1 MSSISLQG
9 LRHVYANGHVG
20 LSDVELDVH
29 DGEFL
34 ALLGPSGSGKT
45 TLLRSIAG
53 FVQPEGGTL
62 CLGGKPVAGPGTW
75 VPPEK
80 RNLGMVFQ
88 DHAIWPHWSVARN
101 VGYPLRLAGV
111 PRKAAEVRVRSVLG
125 LVGLDGL
132 GERAPAAL
140 SGGQRQRV
148 ALARAIVGAPQAL
161 LLDEALSSLDE
172 PLRARLRLDLKALTS
187 EQGLTSVHVTH
198 DRAEAL
204 ALADRVAVLRAG
216 RIEQVGTPEE
226 LVRNPAS
233 AFVASFV
240 NDAVLLD
247 GTWAEGRLEVAEGI
261 SIPGERLEAGPSMD
275 ESGLGH
281 RALAVTAAVSP
292 LDLLL
297 HPVHPNL
304 AGDTGWART
313 GVVTSAL
320 YGPHGFDVSVDWQG
334 RTLRAHVTG
343 WVPKPGDRV
352 LPEVLRAHVFAGEA
366 AAGSASGAAGEAGDS
381 AGDAGSAGSAAGEA
395 AAGRRTLVTA

>member
-1 MSSISLQG
+1 MSSISLQK

-20 LSDVELDVH
+20 LAEVDLDVH

-53 FVQPEGGTL
+53 FVRPEGGTL
-62 CLGGKPVAGPGTW
+62 RLGGTPVAGPGAW

-111 PRKAAEVRVRSVLG
+111 PRKDAEARVRSVLG

-132 GERAPAAL
+132 GERPPAAL

-204 ALADRVAVLRAG
+204 ALADRVAVLRDG
-216 RIEQVGTPEE
+216 RIEQIGTPEE
-226 LVRNPAS
+226 LVRRPVS

-247 GTWAEGRLEVAEGI
+247 GTWAEGRLQIAEGI
-261 SIPGERLEAGPSMD
+261 SIPGARLEAGPCFGAA
-275 ESGLGH
+275 GLGH
-281 RALAVTAAVSP
+281 SVLAVTAAVSP
-292 LDLLL
+292 LDLVL
-297 HPVHPNL
+297 HPCD
-304 AGDTGWART
+304 AGDSGSSRT

-320 YGPHGFDVSVDWQG
+320 YGPHGFDVSADWQG

-352 LPEVLRAHVFAGEA
+352 LPEVLRAHVFAAE
-366 AAGSASGAAGEAGDS
+366 ASGVSGGIGEAGGS
-381 AGDAGSAGSAAGEA
+381 EGGVSPVEPANGDA
-395 AAGRRTLVTA
+395 RRMLVRT

>member
-1 MSSISLQG
+1 MSSISLQN

-20 LSDVELDVH
+20 LAEVDLEVH

-62 CLGGKPVAGPGTW
+62 RLGGTPVAGPGAW

-111 PRKAAEVRVRSVLG
+111 PRKDAAARVRSVLG

-132 GERAPAAL
+132 GERPPAAL

-216 RIEQVGTPEE
+216 RIEQIGTPEE
-226 LVRNPAS
+226 LVRRPVS
-233 AFVASFV
+233 AFAASFV

-247 GTWAEGRLEVAEGI
+247 GTWAEGRLQIAEGI
-261 SIPGERLEAGPSMD
+261 SIPGERLEAGPCLGVG
-275 ESGLGH
+275 GLGH
-281 RALAVTAAVSP
+281 SALAVTAAVSP
-292 LDLLL
+292 LDLVL
-297 HPVHPNL
+297 HPVQQDL
-304 AGDTGWART
+304 AGGDGRDGGRGPTGM
-313 GVVTSAL
+313 VTSAL
-320 YGPHGFDVSVDWQG
+320 YGPHGFDVSADWQG

-352 LPEVLRAHVFAGEA
+352 LPEVLRAHVFAAEA
-366 AAGSASGAAGEAGDS
+366 ACQQP
-381 AGDAGSAGSAAGEA
+381 EA
-395 AAGRRTLVTA
+395 APRTLVPA